1 MKHLKLFFALFAMLA
16 LGVGNAWAD
25 DVTFSW
31 SGSAT
36 ADAGKTDYVV
46 EQTPVTLTFAAGTA
60 QNAPRTNKEGSVRMY
75 ANTTL
80 TISCA
85 SGNITKVT
93 FTPTSA
99 SYSATK
105 LKYNGTALTSDEWTL
120 SSPSNEVT
128 LTASANARFKTI
140 VVTYTSAGSGDEPST
155 PPTTYTIKWHTAVGT
170 TTDVT
175 LNEGETIT
183 QPATEPTMTGY
194 EFMGWT
200 DQCNVATD
208 GVGFT
213 PLTNFGTAD
222 SDKDFY
228 AVFAV
233 AETTGGGG
241 TTTETLKGS
250 DLTYSGNNGYV
261 AFTATTASG
270 TWSGKANYNTGGYI
284 QINKNANNYHIGSP
298 TFAGNVES
306 VKITTTNNSAT
317 NRTFYIRSSNTTAQP
332 TSGDLGS
339 YKTTAANQT
348 FTIDL
353 IADAKQFYI
362 YSSGAVYISQIDVT
376 YGGGSTSYNNY
387 ITTCSGSTP
396 VETLTDAQFAW
407 SAATAEATMGASNT
421 FPTLTNTL
429 SVPVTYESS
438 TPATATIAADGSIT
452 LVAPGT
458 TTISAK
464 FAGGEVGGTTY
475 AAKTVTYALTVL
487 KAPATPT
494 ENVYV
499 KVTETA
505 GITDGEYLIVYE
517 DAEGNPKAPVAFDGS
532 LATLDAAGNM
542 MSVTI
547 TDNVINGNT
556 EIDEVTFN
564 ISAMTGGY
572 AIKSKSGE
580 YIGRTTSGNGM
591 NTGASEIL
599 NIITITDG
607 KTTISGSGDGAS
619 TSLQYYSVSGS
630 ERFRYYGSNQKPI
643 ALYKK
648 VDPSEI
654 LAPAFSVAAGSYY
667 DAQSVEI
674 TCATP
679 GAEIYYTL
687 DGLTPSSTSTKYTS
701 AVAISETKTLKAI
714 AIKGEY
720 SSSVTEAT
728 YTILAPLATMQE
740 IFDKAKAVGT
750 TATPV
755 KVTMNNWVVT
765 GVKGSN
771 AYLTDGTKGLI
782 IYTASHGFV
791 VGDVLSGTVAC
802 KVQLYDGSAELTS
815 LTKTTEGLTV
825 TTGGA
830 VTPVVVNDVT
840 TLSGVNTGSVIKI
853 TGVCEKKTINDK
865 EYYYVAD
872 VQLYN
877 SLFAYTNPTVGKKY
891 NVTGVYLQF
900 GEVEEIL
907 PRKQEDIEEVQ
918 DLATATISVSNISLE
933 VDETKTIAATI
944 TPDAAKTKVQYA
956 ITAGSEYITLN
967 GATITGIKEGTATI
981 RATIEAA
988 AGKYY
993 GTTKDFT
1000 VTVTPKSTKD
1010 KVVILAQYDS
1020 KWYALKA
1027 DKVDNKTIAALEV
1040 TYFDGKLYNV
1050 DDEDK
1055 ALIEWERAV
1064 VDGNATFKNGENYL
1078 SAVNSADLKLSTN
1091 ACDWV
1096 YEGSIY
1102 KIESSDRTF
1111 LYRATAN
1118 GFKNYDKDNADTDD
1132 YSSLPVVT
1140 APVYTTGTLYTIKAT
1155 AENGTVVGA
1164 GVYVAG
1170 DKVTLTADP
1179 AMDYTFVSWTKG
1191 GEVVSTA
1198 NPFVFEATENLDL
1211 VANFTAISQTSKT
1224 LSGKFST
1231 GKYEYAEFATGN
1243 LQYNTENDTWRFAKQ
1258 QYQYVGEANINVGD
1272 PNYKGWIDMFG
1283 WSTDDADNNYGV
1295 NPNNVNDL
1303 YDGTFQDWGTKM
1315 GEGWS
1320 TLSADQWKYLLNT
1333 RTNASSLKQIAR
1345 VGSVVGIMLFPDN
1358 WDKVNLVEK
1367 QYNEYFEVYI
1377 YNYTLEQW
1385 AELEE
1390 AGALF
1395 LPAAGRRTGG
1405 YGNMIN
1411 KEQVEE
1417 DNPANLN
1424 GGHYK
1429 HQDNT
1434 NIYCYYW
1441 TSTINESTK
1450 DVSYL
1455 HNIQALGGDKYTIGT
1470 GAVWGEKG
1478 RYGQSVRLAKVTST
1492 LVEIGDSGNTS
1503 VIAANN
1509 GKEVDVQVNRTF
1521 TADKL
1526 HTLCLPFD
1534 APVNILGEGTK
1545 AYQLSGV
1552 RSLADGSLVVDVTLC
1567 SEMKAGAPYLVIP
1580 TNNFAL
1586 GELIVDNV
1594 TMKNVDVTTVNNVV
1608 NNGEI
1613 NVVFQGILD
1622 ANGQTNGTTHYYIG
1636 TNSYLYNGT
1645 VDILGLRS
1653 MFIITGMPAGMRARV
1668 AFGENAATGLDNIT
1682 NGENTTIKVI
1692 ENGQLVIIR
1701 NGEKFNAQGVRF

>member
-16 LGVGNAWAD
+16 LGVGNAWGAEATLSSISTKNVVTTKGQSVSTTFG
-25 DVTFSW
+25 DVTC
-31 SGSAT
+31 
-36 ADAGKTDYVV
+36 K
-46 EQTPVTLTFAAGTA
+46 VTR
-60 QNAPRTNKEGSVRMY
+60 N
-75 ANTTL
+75 
-80 TISCA
+80 
-85 SGNITKVT
+85 SGNEPGFYTSSGIVRYYSGDVMTLSVPSGNTITKVV
-93 FTPTSA
+93 FTMNSGNVGTVDVGTVSSNTWTGNA
-99 SYSATK
+99 ESISFT
-105 LKYNGTALTSDEWTL
+105 GTAT
-120 SSPSNEVT
+120 V
-128 LTASANARFKTI
+128 KIKKI
-140 VVTYTSAGSGDEPST
+140 VVTYEATSGGQTPEPDPDPTPDPGTGGELVGEQTATYVVSTATAVTTSGIVPDGSSASLSGTGSLSSGFIQCTNGKNHTLTLKGYAGYKIKSISIHVKSNSSKGTGSFSVVAGS
-155 PPTTYTIKWHTAVGT
+155 TTIASITESAFNTANWNGSWNNSGVDKVLTMTNDSYEIQSGEDVKLTINCKSGSSNYNSLYIKSYTIVYESTSTG
-170 TTDVT
+170 
-175 LNEGETIT
+175 GETPEPET
-183 QPATEPTMTGY
+183 PATE
-194 EFMGWT
+194 
-200 DQCNVATD
+200 
-208 GVGFT
+208 
-213 PLTNFGTAD
+213 L
-222 SDKDFY
+222 
-228 AVFAV
+228 
-233 AETTGGGG
+233 
-241 TTTETLKGS
+241 
-250 DLTYSGNNGYV
+250 
-261 AFTATTASG
+261 
-270 TWSGKANYNTGGYI
+270 AN
-284 QINKNANNYHIGSP
+284 
-298 TFAGNVES
+298 
-306 VKITTTNNSAT
+306 
-317 NRTFYIRSSNTTAQP
+317 
-332 TSGDLGS
+332 D
-339 YKTTAANQT
+339 
-348 FTIDL
+348 
-353 IADAKQFYI
+353 
-362 YSSGAVYISQIDVT
+362 
-376 YGGGSTSYNNY
+376 
-387 ITTCSGSTP
+387 
-396 VETLTDAQFAW
+396 QFAW

-429 SVPVTYESS
+429 PVSVTYESS
-438 TPATATIAADGSIT
+438 NTAAATIVADGTIT

-532 LATLDAAGNM
+532 LATLDATGNM

-572 AIKSKSGE
+572 AIKSKSGK

-607 KTTISGSGDGAS
+607 KTTISGSGAGAS

-654 LAPAFSVAAGSYY
+654 LAPAFSVAAGSFY
-667 DAQSVEI
+667 DAQSVVI

-687 DGLTPSSTSTKYTS
+687 DGSTPSSTSTKYTS

-740 IFDKAKAVGT
+740 IFDKATAVGG

-802 KVQLYDGSAELTS
+802 KVQLYDGSAELIS

-825 TTGGA
+825 TTGGV

-840 TLSGVNTGSVIKI
+840 TLGGVNTGSVIKI
-853 TGVCEKKTINDK
+853 TGTCTVESSK
-865 EYYYVAD
+865 YYVAD

-891 NVTGVYLQF
+891 NVTGVYLQY

-933 VDETKTIAATI
+933 VDETKTVEATI
-944 TPDAAKTKVQYA
+944 TPDAAKTTVKYT
-956 ITAGSEYITLN
+956 ITTGSENVTLN

-1010 KVVILAQYDS
+1010 NVVVLAKYGDQWYAMMAQYVS
-1020 KWYALKA
+1020 G
-1027 DKVDNKTIAALEV
+1027 KTSHLAALPV
-1040 TYFDGKLYNV
+1040 SYVDGKLYNV
-1050 DDEDK
+1050 ADADK
-1055 ALIEWERAV
+1055 ALIEWTRAV
-1064 VDGNATFKNGENYL
+1064 VDGKATFSNNSKYL
-1078 SAVNSADLKLSTN
+1078 TGKSDKTDLTLAATS
-1091 ACDWV
+1091 CDWTIS
-1096 YEGSIY
+1096 G
-1102 KIESSDRTF
+1102 ESYLIGERTF
-1111 LYRATAN
+1111 FYNAENNWFRNFKTENVDA
-1118 GFKNYDKDNADTDD
+1118 KNY
-1132 YSSLPVVT
+1132 SGMPVVT

-1231 GKYEYAEFATGN
+1231 GEYEYAEFATGN

-1367 QYNEYFEVYI
+1367 QYNEYFEVNI

-1411 KEQVEE
+1411 YDQQVETRE
-1417 DNPANLN
+1417 DYLVN
-1424 GGHYK
+1424 GGFYRWK
-1429 HQDNT
+1429 DNT

-1441 TSTINESTK
+1441 TSTINEDK
-1450 DVSYL
+1450 NVSYL
-1455 HNIQALGGDKYTIGT
+1455 HNIVALGNDEYTIGT
-1470 GAVWGEKG
+1470 GAIWGEKG

-1492 LVEIGDSGNTS
+1492 LVKIGDCGNTS
-1503 VIAANN
+1503 VIEANN

-1552 RSLADGSLVVDVTLC
+1552 RSLEDGTLTIDVTTC
-1567 SEMKAGAPYLVIP
+1567 NTMYAGAPYLVIP
-1580 TNNFAL
+1580 AQDFAN

-1594 TMKNVDVTTVNNVV
+1594 TMENVDVTSVNNVV
-1608 NNGEI
+1608 SNGEI

-1622 ANGQTNGTTHYYIG
+1622 ADGNQTNGTTHYYIG
-1636 TNSYLYNGT
+1636 QDSYLYNGK

-1653 MFIITGMPAGMRARV
+1653 MFTITGLPAGMRARV
-1668 AFGENAATGLDNIT
+1668 AFGENSATGFDNIT
-1682 NGENTTIKVI
+1682 SGENTVIKVF

-1701 NGEKFNAQGVRF
+1701 NGEKFNTQGVRF